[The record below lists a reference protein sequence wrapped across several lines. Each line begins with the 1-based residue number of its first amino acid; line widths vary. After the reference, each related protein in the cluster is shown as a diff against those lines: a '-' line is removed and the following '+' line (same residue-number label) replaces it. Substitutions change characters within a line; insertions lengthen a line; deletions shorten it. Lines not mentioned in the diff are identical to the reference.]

1 MATKQE
7 LLEEL
12 ADLRLRLEEEE
23 ETLRAIRNGEV
34 DALVI
39 SGPEG
44 EKVYTLKGA
53 DHSYRILVETIN
65 EGAATLTPDGTIFYA
80 NRKLA
85 QMLNLPLERL
95 ITSPIVNYIA
105 PADRAWFEALLSQ
118 GKQGES
124 QGEVRLQAADGA
136 LVPAYLSLS
145 SLKLEG
151 LPDTVCLAATDLTEQ
166 KRQEAILAEE
176 QLSRTI
182 FEQAE
187 AVIVVVDSEGRIIR
201 ASHEAHQIC
210 GDNLLLQRF
219 DQALRLA
226 TFDTSGNKSGP
237 AAYRPFSISPILQ
250 GRIFHGLEVGF
261 YPPEDGEPL
270 EMLLN
275 AGPLRGSQG
284 EVLGAVV
291 ALTDITERKR
301 AEAEREAL
309 LADIQAQAEELQ
321 AGNEELESQTEEL
334 ALQAEELQK
343 AHDELEQKV
352 KERTAE
358 LRLTVTQLQEEAEKR
373 QETEESLRESENRLR
388 HLASKL
394 LTAQE
399 DERSHLALE
408 LHDDLGQCLTA
419 LKMQLRR
426 TQRKTP
432 PESSEIRERLEKDL
446 LFVNQIIEKVR
457 SLSRNLRPDILEEM
471 GLTAA
476 LRHLFEEFPSQGI
489 QATVDLVDIQE
500 LLSPEAQLNIYRI
513 FQEALNNI
521 VKYAHATLVSVGIKR
536 EDGSVVFQ
544 IEDNGRGFDY
554 QKVVNG
560 NVTDRGLGLTAMH
573 ERTRML
579 GGSLNIWSRDG
590 QGTRIT
596 LVVPTPGK

>member
-12 ADLRLRLEEEE
+12 AELRLRLEEEE

-65 EGAATLTPDGTIFYA
+65 EGAATLTPGGTIFYA

-85 QMLNLPLERL
+85 QMLYLPLERL
-95 ITSPIVNYIA
+95 ITSPIVDYIA

-118 GKQGES
+118 AKQGES
-124 QGEVRLQAADGA
+124 RGEVRLQAADGT

-151 LPDTVCLAATDLTEQ
+151 VPDTVCLAATDLTEQ

-187 AVIVVVDSEGRIIR
+187 AVIVVVDPEGRIIR

-210 GDNLLLQRF
+210 GGNLLLRPF

-250 GRIFHGLEVGF
+250 GKIFHGLEVSF
-261 YPPEDGEPL
+261 YPEDGEPL

-284 EVLGAVV
+284 EVQGAVI

-334 ALQAEELQK
+334 AIQAEELQK
-343 AHDELEQKV
+343 AHGELEQKV
-352 KERTAE
+352 KNRTAE
-358 LRLTVTQLQEEAEKR
+358 LRLTVTRLQEEVEKR
-373 QETEESLRESENRLR
+373 QQTEESLQESEARLR
-388 HLASKL
+388 HLTSRL

-399 DERSHLALE
+399 DERGRLALE
-408 LHDDLGQCLTA
+408 LHDDLGQCLTV

-426 TQRKTP
+426 TQRKMP

-446 LFVNQIIEKVR
+446 LFVNQIVEKVR
-457 SLSRNLRPDILEEM
+457 SLSRNLRPDILE
-471 GLTAA
+471 GLGLIAA
-476 LRHLFEEFPSQGI
+476 LRHLFEEFSGQ
-489 QATVDLVDIQE
+489 DIQITMDLDDVQE
-500 LLSPEAQLNIYRI
+500 LFSPETQLNIYRI
-513 FQEALNNI
+513 FQECFNNI
-521 VKYAHATLVSVGIKR
+521 SKYAQASQVSVSIKKQ
-536 EDGSVVFQ
+536 DGFVAFQ
-544 IEDNGRGFDY
+544 VEDNGRGFDY
-554 QKVVNG
+554 RKIINA
-560 NVTDRGLGLTAMH
+560 NITDRGLGLTAMD
-573 ERTRML
+573 ERARML
-579 GGSLNIWSRDG
+579 GGSLNIWSQEG
-590 QGTRIT
+590 QGAKIT
-596 LVVPTPGK
+596 LIVPIQGK

>member
-7 LLEEL
+7 LVQEL
-12 ADLRLRLEEEE
+12 AEVRSRLEEAE
-23 ETLRAIRNGEV
+23 ETLRAIRHGEV

-44 EKVYTLKGA
+44 DRVFTLKGA
-53 DHSYRILVETIN
+53 DHAYRVLVESIN
-65 EGAATLTPDGTIFYA
+65 EGTATLAPDGDILYA
-80 NRKLA
+80 NQQLA
-85 QMLNLPLERL
+85 EILGTPLERL
-95 ITSPIVNYIA
+95 IGTPIGDYVEA
-105 PADRAWFEALLSQ
+105 ADWELFRALLEQ
-118 GKQGES
+118 GGQGS
-124 QGEVRLQAADGA
+124 SKGEVSLRNRYGVN
-136 LVPAYLSLS
+136 VPAYLSFKS
-145 SLKLEG
+145 FDLEALG
-151 LPDTVCLAATDLTEQ
+151 TVCLVVTDLTQQ

-176 QLSRTI
+176 QLSRAI

-237 AAYRPFSISPILQ
+237 AAYRPFSTSPILQ

-261 YPPEDGEPL
+261 YPEDGEPM

-284 EVLGAVV
+284 EVQGAVV
-291 ALTDITERKR
+291 ALTDITARKR

-321 AGNEELESQTEEL
+321 AGNEELESQAEEL
-334 ALQAEELQK
+334 AIQAEELQK
-343 AHDELEQKV
+343 VHDELEQKV
-352 KERTAE
+352 KDRTAK
-358 LRLTVTQLQEEAEKR
+358 LQLTVMQLQEEVEKR
-373 QETEESLRESENRLR
+373 QQTEESLQESETRLR
-388 HLASKL
+388 HLTSKL
-394 LTAQE
+394 LSAQE
-399 DERSHLALE
+399 DERAHLALE

-426 TQRKTP
+426 TQKKTP

-457 SLSRNLRPDILEEM
+457 SLSRNLRPDILEGL

-476 LRHLFEEFPSQGI
+476 LRNLFEEFAGQ
-489 QATVDLVDIQE
+489 DIQITMDLDDVQE
-500 LLSPEAQLNIYRI
+500 LFSPETQLNIYRI
-513 FQEALNNI
+513 FQEALHNI
-521 VKYAHATLVSVGIKR
+521 VKYAHATLVSAGIKR

-573 ERTRML
+573 ERARML
-579 GGSLNIWSRDG
+579 GGSLNIWSGDG
-590 QGTRIT
+590 QGTKIT
-596 LVVPTPGK
+596 FVVPIQGY

>member
-12 ADLRLRLEEEE
+12 AELRVRLEEEE
-23 ETLRAIRNGEV
+23 DTLRAIRNGEV

-95 ITSPIVNYIA
+95 ITSPIVDYIA
-105 PADRAWFEALLSQ
+105 LADRAWFEALLSQ

-124 QGEVRLQAADGA
+124 RGEVRLQAADGA
-136 LVPAYLSLS
+136 LVPVYLSLS

-151 LPDTVCLAATDLTEQ
+151 LPDTVCLAVTDLTEQ

-187 AVIVVVDSEGRIIR
+187 TVIVVVDPEGRIIR
-201 ASHEAHQIC
+201 ASNEAHQMC
-210 GDNLLLQRF
+210 GDNLLLRRF

-237 AAYRPFSISPILQ
+237 AAYRPFSISPILH
-250 GRIFHGLEVGF
+250 GSIFHGLEVGF
-261 YPPEDGEPL
+261 YPEDGEPL

-284 EVLGAVV
+284 EVQGAVV

-309 LADIQAQAEELQ
+309 LANIQAQAEELQ

-334 ALQAEELQK
+334 AIQAEELQR

-352 KERTAE
+352 KNRTAE
-358 LRLTVTQLQEEAEKR
+358 LRLTVTRLQEEVEKR
-373 QETEESLRESENRLR
+373 QQTEESLQESEARLR
-388 HLASKL
+388 HLTSKL

-399 DERSHLALE
+399 DERGRLALE
-408 LHDDLGQCLTA
+408 LHDDLGQSLMV

-426 TQRKTP
+426 TQKKTP

-446 LFVNQIIEKVR
+446 YFVNQIIEKVR
-457 SLSRNLRPDILEEM
+457 SLSRTLRPDILEGL

-476 LRHLFEEFPSQGI
+476 LRHLFEEFSGQ
-489 QATVDLVDIQE
+489 DIQITMDLDDVQE
-500 LLSPEAQLNIYRI
+500 LFSPETQLNIYRI
-513 FQEALNNI
+513 FQECFNNI
-521 VKYAHATLVSVGIKR
+521 SKYAQPSQVSVSIKKQ
-536 EDGSVVFQ
+536 DGFVAFQ
-544 IEDNGRGFDY
+544 VEDNGRGFDY
-554 QKVVNG
+554 RKAINA
-560 NVTDRGLGLTAMH
+560 NITDRGLGLTAMD
-573 ERTRML
+573 ERARML

-590 QGTRIT
+590 QGTKIT
-596 LVVPTPGK
+596 LIVPIQGK